1 MLVNRI
7 LGLDVGSKTV
17 GVAVSDPF
25 GWTAQGLEII
35 QINEAKEEFGLTRLG
50 ELISEYEVEKVIVGL
65 PKNMNGSIGERAE
78 ASMHY
83 GTLLEEKFDL
93 PVEYEDE
100 RLTTVQANRMMIEE
114 GDVSRKK
121 RKKIID
127 KIAAMMILQNYLDR
141 KSMMKEATR
150 NDRE

>member
-1 MLVNRI
+1 MNRI
-7 LGLDVGSKTV
+7 LGLDVGTKTI

-35 QINEAKEEFGLTRLG
+35 QIDEANEEFGLGRLA
-50 ELISEYEVEKVIVGL
+50 ELVAEYDVEKFVVGL
-65 PKNMNGSIGERAE
+65 PKNMDGSIGERAE
-78 ASMHY
+78 ASY
-83 GTLLEEKFDL
+83 RFGELVTEELGL

-114 GDVSRKK
+114 GNVSRKN
-121 RKKIID
+121 RKKVID

-141 KSMMKEATR
+141 KDKMKEVMN
-150 NDRE
+150 ND

>member
-1 MLVNRI
+1 MKRI

-35 QINEAKEEFGLTRLG
+35 RINEAKEDFGLDRLG
-50 ELISEYEVEKVIVGL
+50 EIIDEYEVGSVVVGL
-65 PKNMNGSIGERAE
+65 PKNMDGTIGERAE
-78 ASMHY
+78 ASLAY
-83 GTLLEEKFDL
+83 GELVIERFNL

-100 RLTTVQANRMMIEE
+100 RLTTAHANRMMIEE
-114 GDVSRKK
+114 GDVSRRK
-121 RKKIID
+121 RKKVID

-141 KSMMKEATR
+141 KDMMKGDTQLD
-150 NDRE
+150 N

>member
-1 MLVNRI
+1 MKRI

-35 QINEAKEEFGLTRLG
+35 RINEAKEKFGIDRLG
-50 ELISEYEVEKVIVGL
+50 EIIDEYEVDRVVIGL
-65 PKNMNGSIGERAE
+65 PKNMDGTIGERAE
-78 ASMHY
+78 ASLAY
-83 GTLLEEKFDL
+83 GDLVIETFNL

-100 RLTTVQANRMMIEE
+100 RLTTAQANRMMIEE
-114 GDVSRKK
+114 GDLSRRK
-121 RKKIID
+121 RKKVID

-141 KSMMKEATR
+141 KDMMKGDTQLGI
-150 NDRE
+150 

>member
-1 MLVNRI
+1 MKRI

-35 QINEAKEEFGLTRLG
+35 RINEAKENFGIDRLG
-50 ELISEYEVEKVIVGL
+50 EIIDEYEVDRVVIGL
-65 PKNMNGSIGERAE
+65 PKNMDGTIGERAE
-78 ASMHY
+78 ASLAY
-83 GTLLEEKFDL
+83 GDLVIETFNL

-100 RLTTVQANRMMIEE
+100 RLTTAQANRMMIEE
-114 GDVSRKK
+114 GDLSRRK
-121 RKKIID
+121 RKKVID

-141 KSMMKEATR
+141 KDMMKGDTQLD
-150 NDRE
+150 N